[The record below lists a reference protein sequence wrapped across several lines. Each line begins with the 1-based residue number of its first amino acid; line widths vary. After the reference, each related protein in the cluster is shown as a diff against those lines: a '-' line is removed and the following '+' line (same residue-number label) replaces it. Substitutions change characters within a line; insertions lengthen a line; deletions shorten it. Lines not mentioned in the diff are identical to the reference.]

1 MVAKRKPF
9 TRASQTSETL
19 TGAELR
25 RANAYRALFA
35 GNGSVEDAEIVLT
48 DLTDYFG
55 YYRRPTYKQWLGDRQ
70 APDGF
75 ELHSALC
82 NARAEVVQ
90 RILDYVRLDVSALIE
105 LEKAARLE
113 YRATRNVV

>member
-1 MVAKRKPF
+1 MAKGKPF
-9 TRASQTSETL
+9 MRA
-19 TGAELR
+19 GAAAPGPANAELTR
-25 RANAYRALFA
+25 TQAYQRLFS
-35 GNGSVEDAEIVLT
+35 GTGGKEDAEIVLT
-48 DLTDYFG
+48 DLADFFG
-55 YYRRPTYKQWLGDRQ
+55 YYRRPTYAKWLGDRQ

-90 RILDYVRLDVSALIE
+90 RILDYVRLDDDSLIE

-113 YRATRNVV
+113 KF